1 MRRATDWTSAILS
14 DNVISL
20 LPSLLE
26 MGAAEAGAV
35 AASPAVDVP
44 EVVGAAAAAASVV
57 VVVVAA
63 AMVLADDGYVV
74 LFVRLDSLVEDV
86 EGAVVAPAE
95 GKEED
100 EVLEEEEETNLKSLV
115 VEGAAPLLVDEEAEG
130 YKPVL
135 PVRDED
141 RSAPVMV
148 EDDEESLA
156 DDVIGAAAVL
166 APMVEDD
173 VDSLFCTP
181 ALPDPAMFPSSIC
194 FVPDNEDDV
203 CDEVVGRDAV

>member
-1 MRRATDWTSAILS
+1 
-14 DNVISL
+14 
-20 LPSLLE
+20 
-26 MGAAEAGAV
+26 
-35 AASPAVDVP
+35 
-44 EVVGAAAAAASVV
+44 
-57 VVVVAA
+57 
-63 AMVLADDGYVV
+63 VLADDGYVV
-74 LFVRLDSLVEDV
+74 LFVRLASLVEDV

-166 APMVEDD
+166 APLVEDD

-181 ALPDPAMFPSSIC
+181 ALPDPTMIPPWTC
-194 FVPDNEDDV
+194 LVPENDDEDD
-203 CDEVVGRDAV
+203 DEDDGRGAV

>member
-1 MRRATDWTSAILS
+1 MRRATDCTSAILS

-26 MGAAEAGAV
+26 MGAAEAGAE
-35 AASPAVDVP
+35 AELPAVDVP
-44 EVVGAAAAAASVV
+44 EVVGAAAAAAVV
-57 VVVVAA
+57 VVVVA

-74 LFVRLDSLVEDV
+74 LFVRLASLVEDV

-130 YKPVL
+130 
-135 PVRDED
+135 
-141 RSAPVMV
+141 
-148 EDDEESLA
+148 
-156 DDVIGAAAVL
+156 
-166 APMVEDD
+166 
-173 VDSLFCTP
+173 
-181 ALPDPAMFPSSIC
+181 
-194 FVPDNEDDV
+194 
-203 CDEVVGRDAV
+203 